1 MCGSDGGSRR
11 PLPCRRSLRKAEGD
25 GFTIWRTPYSE
36 KEARSVGFELACV
49 ERKKKPAA
57 TALQAC
63 LQKAEGD
70 GFTIWRTPYS
80 EKEPRSGRFR
90 R

>member
-1 MCGSDGGSRR
+1 M
-11 PLPCRRSLRKAEGD
+11 
-25 GFTIWRTPYSE
+25 
-36 KEARSVGFELACV
+36 
-49 ERKKKPAA
+49 KPAA

-80 EKEPRSGRFR
+80 EKEPQGGGFELACVERKKKPAATALQAWPQIQEVKQI
-90 R
+90 